1 MDTPSLFVESIE
13 EAIAEVARACGGRKA
28 FAVAMW
34 PSLPV
39 RDAHNRFD
47 ACLNPERREKF
58 DLCDLLYIAKRGRE
72 AGCHSLMLYLARETG
87 YTDPQPIEPEDERD
101 QLRRDYIATVKM
113 QQQIADRLE
122 RLERTTLRSAA

>member
-13 EAIAEVARACGGRKA
+13 EAIAEVARVCGGRKA

-34 PSLPV
+34 PALPV

-58 DLCDLLYIAKRGRE
+58 DLSDPLYIAKRGRE
-72 AGCHSLMLYLARETG
+72 AGCHSLMLFIARDTG
-87 YTDPQPIEPEDERD
+87 YTDPQPVEPEDERAKLQREFIQAQKAMT
-101 QLRRDYIATVKM
+101 QLAARM
-113 QQQIADRLE
+113 E
-122 RLERTTLRSAA
+122 RAGMLRSAA

>member
-13 EAIAEVARACGGRKA
+13 EAIAEVARVCGGRKA

-39 RDAHNRFD
+39 REAHNRFD

-58 DLCDLLYIAKRGRE
+58 DLSDLLYIAKRGRE
-72 AGCHSLMLYLARETG
+72 AGCHSLMLFLARETG
-87 YTDPQPIEPEDERD
+87 YTDPLPVEPEDERARLQREFIQAQKAMT
-101 QLRRDYIATVKM
+101 QLAARM
-113 QQQIADRLE
+113 E
-122 RLERTTLRSAA
+122 RAGLLRSAA

>member
-39 RDAHNRFD
+39 REAHNRFD
-47 ACLNPERREKF
+47 ACLNTERREKF
-58 DLCDLLYIAKRGRE
+58 DLLDLLYIAKRGRE
-72 AGCHSLMLYLARETG
+72 AGCHSLMLFIARETG
-87 YTDPQPIEPEDERD
+87 YTDPQPVEPEDERAKL
-101 QLRRDYIATVKM
+101 QREFINAQKAMTALAARM
-113 QQQIADRLE
+113 E
-122 RLERTTLRSAA
+122 RAGMLRSAA